1 MLTSVRNLLELHHCR
16 FNNNFKSKELYV
28 VSKTKKSKIIST
40 DQVLITLC
48 ESVCEVLTKASGNTI
63 SYSAMVQKIT
73 KTCLRPD
80 VSSFVLFDGGF
91 NGLVVTNFTGDAALE
106 IYQDYMRNMGMPE
119 SEISKSHMSD
129 DVANVLG
136 ELMNQLVGDFT
147 FKVREQLQTHIT
159 QSQPKMMA
167 ITKLVQISVDTAM
180 DRPQMR
186 RVTFSTATNK
196 IFYLEFAMDK
206 TEFIQLHDFDA
217 AESIDPD
224 EILERSAKEMTDTA
238 EEPIVKEDDG
248 DADDDFM
255 ASLGL

>member
-1 MLTSVRNLLELHHCR
+1 MSKTI
-16 FNNNFKSKELYV
+16 KSKTIGTE
-28 VSKTKKSKIIST
+28 
-40 DQVLITLC
+40 QVLITLC
-48 ESVCEVLTKASGNTI
+48 ESVCEVLSKASGNKIT
-63 SYSAMVQKIT
+63 YSAMVQKIT

-91 NGLVVTNFTGDAALE
+91 NGIVVTNFTREAALE

-119 SEISKSHMSD
+119 SEISQSHMSD

-147 FKVREQLQTHIT
+147 FKVREQLQTSIT
-159 QSQPKMMA
+159 QSQPKM
-167 ITKLVQISVDTAM
+167 ITINKLVQISVDTAM

-186 RVTFSTATNK
+186 RVTFSTSTSK
-196 IFYLEFAMDK
+196 IFYLEFAMEK
-206 TEFIQLHDFDA
+206 TEFIQLHAFDA
-217 AESIDPD
+217 AETIDPD
-224 EILERSAKEMTDTA
+224 EILERSAKEMADTTA
-238 EEPIVKEDDG
+238 EPAPIEED

>member
-1 MLTSVRNLLELHHCR
+1 MR
-16 FNNNFKSKELYV
+16 KSK
-28 VSKTKKSKIIST
+28 TINT
-40 DQVLITLC
+40 DKVLIMLC
-48 ESVCEVLTKASGNTI
+48 DSVCEVLTKASGNNIT
-63 SYSAMVQKIT
+63 YSAMVQKIT
-73 KTCLRPD
+73 KTCLKPD
-80 VSSFVLFDGGF
+80 VASFVLFDGGF
-91 NGLVVTNFTGDAALE
+91 NGLVVTNFTSSAALE

-119 SEISKSHMSD
+119 SEISQSYMSD

-136 ELMNQLVGDFT
+136 ELTNQMVGDFT

-180 DRPQMR
+180 DKPQMR

-206 TEFIQLHDFDA
+206 TEFIQLHDFEA
-217 AESIDPD
+217 AETIDPD
-224 EILERSAKEMTDTA
+224 EILAQSAKDMAADTPA
-238 EEPIVKEDDG
+238 PIVKEEED

>member
-1 MLTSVRNLLELHHCR
+1 MSKTI
-16 FNNNFKSKELYV
+16 KSK
-28 VSKTKKSKIIST
+28 TIST

-48 ESVCEVLTKASGNTI
+48 ESACEVLTKASGNNIT
-63 SYSAMVQKIT
+63 YSAMVQKIT

-91 NGLVVTNFTGDAALE
+91 NGLVVTNFTSDAALE

-119 SEISKSHMSD
+119 SEISSNHMSD
-129 DVANVLG
+129 DVSNVLG

-186 RVTFSTATNK
+186 RVTFSTASNN

-217 AESIDPD
+217 AEKIDPD
-224 EILERSAKEMTDTA
+224 EIIAGAAKEKADA
-238 EEPIVKEDDG
+238 DNAPAPIVKED

>member
-1 MLTSVRNLLELHHCR
+1 MRKTI
-16 FNNNFKSKELYV
+16 KSK
-28 VSKTKKSKIIST
+28 TIGT

-48 ESVCEVLTKASGNTI
+48 ESVCEVLTKASGNNIT
-63 SYSAMVQKIT
+63 YSAMVQKIT

-80 VSSFVLFDGGF
+80 VSCFVLFDGGF
-91 NGLVVTNFTGDAALE
+91 NGLVVTNFTSDAALE

-147 FKVREQLQTHIT
+147 FKVRERLQTHIT

-186 RVTFSTATNK
+186 RVTFATATNK

-217 AESIDPD
+217 DESIDPD
-224 EILERSAKEMTDTA
+224 EILASSAKEMLDA
-238 EEPIVKEDDG
+238 ENASAPIVTEDDD

-255 ASLGL
+255 ASLGI

>member
-1 MLTSVRNLLELHHCR
+1 MN
-16 FNNNFKSKELYV
+16 
-28 VSKTKKSKIIST
+28 KTKKNKTINT

-48 ESVCEVLTKASGNTI
+48 ESVCEVLTKASGNNIT
-63 SYSAMVQKIT
+63 YSAMVQKIT

-91 NGLVVTNFTGDAALE
+91 NGIVVTNFTADAALE

-119 SEISKSHMSD
+119 SEISNSHMSD

-147 FKVREQLQTHIT
+147 FKVREQLQTTIT
-159 QSQPKMMA
+159 QSQPKMLS
-167 ITKLVQISVDTAM
+167 INKLVQISVDTSM

-186 RVTFSTATNK
+186 RVTFTTATNK
-196 IFYLEFAMDK
+196 IFYLEFAMEK
-206 TEFIQLHDFDA
+206 TEFIQLHDFEA
-217 AESIDPD
+217 AKTIDPD
-224 EILERSAKEMTDTA
+224 EILAQSAKEKA
-238 EEPIVKEDDG
+238 EAAKAPDPVEPED

>member
-1 MLTSVRNLLELHHCR
+1 M
-16 FNNNFKSKELYV
+16 KSK
-28 VSKTKKSKIIST
+28 TIGT

-48 ESVCEVLTKASGNTI
+48 ESVCEVLTKASGNNIT
-63 SYSAMVQKIT
+63 YSAMVQKIT

-80 VSSFVLFDGGF
+80 VSCFVLFDGGF
-91 NGLVVTNFTGDAALE
+91 NGLVVTNFTSDAALE

-147 FKVREQLQTHIT
+147 FKVRERLQTHIT

-186 RVTFSTATNK
+186 RVTFATATNK

-217 AESIDPD
+217 DESIDPD
-224 EILERSAKEMTDTA
+224 EILASSAKEMLDA
-238 EEPIVKEDDG
+238 ENASAPIVTEDDD

-255 ASLGL
+255 ASLGI

>member
-1 MLTSVRNLLELHHCR
+1 MLVNKTSR
-16 FNNNFKSKELYV
+16 
-28 VSKTKKSKIIST
+28 SKTINT

-48 ESVCEVLTKASGNTI
+48 ESVCEVLTKATGNNIT
-63 SYSAMVQKIT
+63 YSAMVQKIT

-91 NGLVVTNFTGDAALE
+91 NGLVVTNFTSTASLE
-106 IYQDYMRNMGMPE
+106 VYQDYMRFMGMPE
-119 SEISKSHMSD
+119 SEISQSYMSD

-136 ELMNQLVGDFT
+136 ELTNQIVGDFT
-147 FKVREQLQTHIT
+147 FKVRERLQTYIT
-159 QSQPKMMA
+159 QSQPKMMT
-167 ITKLVQISVDTAM
+167 ISKLVQISVDTAM

-186 RVTFSTATNK
+186 RVTFATATNK

-217 AESIDPD
+217 AESVDPD
-224 EILERSAKEMTDTA
+224 EILERSAREAADKA
-238 EEPIVKEDDG
+238 NEPDPVELKGEADE
-248 DADDDFM
+248 ADDDFM

>member
-1 MLTSVRNLLELHHCR
+1 MRKTIR
-16 FNNNFKSKELYV
+16 
-28 VSKTKKSKIIST
+28 SKTINT

-48 ESVCEVLTKASGNTI
+48 ESACEVLTKASGNNI

-91 NGLVVTNFTGDAALE
+91 NGLVVTNFTSDAALE

-119 SEISKSHMSD
+119 SEISQSYMSD

-136 ELMNQLVGDFT
+136 ELTNQLVGDFT

-186 RVTFSTATNK
+186 RVTFATATNK

-217 AESIDPD
+217 EGAVDPD
-224 EILERSAKEMTDTA
+224 EILENSAKEKADA
-238 EEPIVKEDDG
+238 ENAAAPIAKEE
-248 DADDDFM
+248 DDDFM

>member
-1 MLTSVRNLLELHHCR
+1 MNKTTRN
-16 FNNNFKSKELYV
+16 
-28 VSKTKKSKIIST
+28 KTINT

-48 ESVCEVLTKASGNTI
+48 ESVCEVLTKASGNNIT
-63 SYSAMVQKIT
+63 YSAMVQKIT

-80 VSSFVLFDGGF
+80 VASFVLFDGGF
-91 NGLVVTNFTGDAALE
+91 NGLVVTNFTSDAALE

-119 SEISKSHMSD
+119 SEISQSHMSD

-136 ELMNQLVGDFT
+136 ELTNQMVGDFT
-147 FKVREQLQTHIT
+147 FQVREQLQTHIT

-186 RVTFSTATNK
+186 RVTFSTNSNK

-217 AESIDPD
+217 AEKVDPD
-224 EILERSAKEMTDTA
+224 DIIERSAKDVADAKNAPT
-238 EEPIVKEDDG
+238 PIVEEG
-248 DADDDFM
+248 ADDDFM

>member
-1 MLTSVRNLLELHHCR
+1 MNR
-16 FNNNFKSKELYV
+16 
-28 VSKTKKSKIIST
+28 TKKNKTINT

-48 ESVCEVLTKASGNTI
+48 DSVCEILTKASGNKIT
-63 SYSAMVQKIT
+63 YSAMVQKIT
-73 KTCLRPD
+73 KTCLKPD
-80 VSSFVLFDGGF
+80 VASFVLFDGGF
-91 NGLVVTNFTGDAALE
+91 NGLVVTNFTSEAALE

-119 SEISKSHMSD
+119 SEISNSFMAD

-136 ELMNQLVGDFT
+136 ELTNQMVGDFT

-180 DRPQMR
+180 DKPQMR

-206 TEFIQLHDFDA
+206 TEFIKLHDFDA
-217 AESIDPD
+217 AVTIDPD
-224 EILERSAKEMTDTA
+224 EILEQSAMEANAPDSTDA
-238 EEPIVKEDDG
+238 EDDIED

>member
-1 MLTSVRNLLELHHCR
+1 M
-16 FNNNFKSKELYV
+16 
-28 VSKTKKSKIIST
+28 SKTIKNKTINT

-48 ESVCEVLTKASGNTI
+48 ESACEVLTKASGNNIT
-63 SYSAMVQKIT
+63 YSAMVQKIT

-80 VSSFVLFDGGF
+80 VASFVLFDGGF
-91 NGLVVTNFTGDAALE
+91 NGLVVSNFTSDAALE

-119 SEISKSHMSD
+119 SEISQSYMSD

-136 ELMNQLVGDFT
+136 ELTNQVVGDFT

-167 ITKLVQISVDTAM
+167 ITKLVQIAVDTAM

-186 RVTFSTATNK
+186 RVTFSTANNK

-217 AESIDPD
+217 AETADPD
-224 EILERSAKEMTDTA
+224 EILERSAKEMADAKDT
-238 EEPIVKEDDG
+238 PTPPVKDDN
-248 DADDDFM
+248 ADDDFM

>member
-1 MLTSVRNLLELHHCR
+1 MNKAI
-16 FNNNFKSKELYV
+16 KSK
-28 VSKTKKSKIIST
+28 TIGT

-48 ESVCEVLTKASGNTI
+48 ESVCEILTKASGNNIT
-63 SYSAMVQKIT
+63 YSAMVQKIT

-80 VSSFVLFDGGF
+80 VSCFVLFDGGF
-91 NGLVVTNFTGDAALE
+91 NGLVVTNFTSDAALE

-147 FKVREQLQTHIT
+147 FKVRERLQTHIT

-217 AESIDPD
+217 VESIDPD
-224 EILERSAKEMTDTA
+224 EILAHSAKEMADAENAPTA
-238 EEPIVKEDDG
+238 IVKEDD

>member
-1 MLTSVRNLLELHHCR
+1 MNRTLKN
-16 FNNNFKSKELYV
+16 
-28 VSKTKKSKIIST
+28 KTINT
-40 DQVLITLC
+40 NQVLITLC
-48 ESVCEVLTKASGNTI
+48 ESVCEILTKASGNNIT
-63 SYSAMVQKIT
+63 YSAMVQKIT

-91 NGLVVTNFTGDAALE
+91 NGLVVTNYTSDAALE

-119 SEISKSHMSD
+119 SEISQSHMSD

-136 ELMNQLVGDFT
+136 ELTNQMVGDFT
-147 FKVREQLQTHIT
+147 FKVREQLQTYIT

-186 RVTFSTATNK
+186 RVTFSTDTNK

-206 TEFIQLHDFDA
+206 TEFIQLRDFDA
-217 AESIDPD
+217 EENLDPD
-224 EILERSAKEMTDTA
+224 EILERSVKEM
-238 EEPIVKEDDG
+238 EESKETKTQPPVEDDV
-248 DADDDFM
+248 DDDFM

>member
-1 MLTSVRNLLELHHCR
+1 MR
-16 FNNNFKSKELYV
+16 
-28 VSKTKKSKIIST
+28 KKPINT
-40 DQVLITLC
+40 DQVLTTLC
-48 ESVCEVLTKASGNTI
+48 ESACEVLTKASGNNIT
-63 SYSAMVQKIT
+63 YSAMVQKIT

-80 VSSFVLFDGGF
+80 VASFVLFDGGF
-91 NGLVVTNFTGDAALE
+91 NGLVVTNFSSDAALE

-119 SEISKSHMSD
+119 SEISQSYRAD

-136 ELMNQLVGDFT
+136 ELTNQLVGDFT
-147 FKVREQLQTHIT
+147 FKVREKLQTHIT

-186 RVTFSTATNK
+186 RVTFATATNK

-206 TEFIQLHDFDA
+206 TEFIQLHEFDA
-217 AESIDPD
+217 ADSIDPD
-224 EILERSAKEMTDTA
+224 EILEESAKDQTDTTSTA
-238 EEPIVKEDDG
+238 TEED

>member
-1 MLTSVRNLLELHHCR
+1 MNR
-16 FNNNFKSKELYV
+16 
-28 VSKTKKSKIIST
+28 TKKSKTINT

-48 ESVCEVLTKASGNTI
+48 ESVCGVLTKASGNKIT
-63 SYSAMVQKIT
+63 YSAMVQKIT

-91 NGLVVTNFTGDAALE
+91 NGIVVTNFTSDAALE

-119 SEISKSHMSD
+119 SEISNSHMSD

-147 FKVREQLQTHIT
+147 FKVREKLQTSIT
-159 QSQPKMMA
+159 QSQPKMLT
-167 ITKLVQISVDTAM
+167 INQLVQISVDTAM

-186 RVTFSTATNK
+186 RVTFSTVTNK
-196 IFYLEFAMDK
+196 IFYLEFAMEK
-206 TEFIQLHDFDA
+206 TEFIQLHDFEA
-217 AESIDPD
+217 AETVDPD
-224 EILERSAKEMTDTA
+224 EILERSAKEMA
-238 EEPIVKEDDG
+238 EGEKAPAPIEIED

>member
-1 MLTSVRNLLELHHCR
+1 MN
-16 FNNNFKSKELYV
+16 KI
-28 VSKTKKSKIIST
+28 KKSKTIGT

-48 ESVCEVLTKASGNTI
+48 ESVCGVLTKASGNNIT
-63 SYSAMVQKIT
+63 YSAMVQKIT

-91 NGLVVTNFTGDAALE
+91 NGIVVTNFTSDAALE

-147 FKVREQLQTHIT
+147 FKVREQLQTSIT
-159 QSQPKMMA
+159 QSQPKMMT
-167 ITKLVQISVDTAM
+167 INKLVQISVDTAM

-186 RVTFSTATNK
+186 RVTFTTSTNK
-196 IFYLEFAMDK
+196 IFYLEFAMEK
-206 TEFIQLHDFDA
+206 TEFIQLHDFEA
-217 AESIDPD
+217 AEMIDPD
-224 EILERSAKEMTDTA
+224 EILEQSAKEMDDTA
-238 EEPIVKEDDG
+238 SAPEPIVNEE

>member
-1 MLTSVRNLLELHHCR
+1 VNKSIR
-16 FNNNFKSKELYV
+16 KSK
-28 VSKTKKSKIIST
+28 TINT

-48 ESVCEVLTKASGNTI
+48 DSVCEVLSKASGNNIT
-63 SYSAMVQKIT
+63 YSAMVQKIT

-80 VSSFVLFDGGF
+80 VASFVIFDGGF
-91 NGLVVTNFTGDAALE
+91 NGLVVTNFTSNAALE

-119 SEISKSHMSD
+119 SEISQSFMSD

-136 ELMNQLVGDFT
+136 ELTNQMVGDFT
-147 FKVREQLQTHIT
+147 FKVRERLQTHIT

-186 RVTFSTATNK
+186 RVTFSTSTNK

-217 AESIDPD
+217 SETVDPD
-224 EILERSAKEMTDTA
+224 EILEQSTQDMADDASSSDAKEDA
-238 EEPIVKEDDG
+238 PDD

>member
-1 MLTSVRNLLELHHCR
+1 MN
-16 FNNNFKSKELYV
+16 KI
-28 VSKTKKSKIIST
+28 KKSKTIGT
-40 DQVLITLC
+40 EQVLITLC
-48 ESVCEVLTKASGNTI
+48 ESVCEVLSKASGNNIT
-63 SYSAMVQKIT
+63 YSAMVQKIT

-91 NGLVVTNFTGDAALE
+91 NGIVVTNFTSGAALE

-147 FKVREQLQTHIT
+147 FKVREQLQTSIT
-159 QSQPKMMA
+159 QSQPKM
-167 ITKLVQISVDTAM
+167 ITINKLVQISVDTAM

-196 IFYLEFAMDK
+196 IFYLEFAMEK

-217 AESIDPD
+217 AETVDPD
-224 EILERSAKEMTDTA
+224 EILERSAKEMADTA
-238 EEPIVKEDDG
+238 SEPAPIVKEED

>member
-1 MLTSVRNLLELHHCR
+1 MRLKFKLKKTY
-16 FNNNFKSKELYV
+16 KSKEKCI
-28 VSKTKKSKIIST
+28 VSKTIKNKTIST

-48 ESVCEVLTKASGNTI
+48 ESVCEVLTKASGNKI
-63 SYSAMVQKIT
+63 SYSAMIQKIT

-91 NGLVVTNFTGDAALE
+91 NGLVVTNFTSDAALE
-106 IYQDYMRNMGMPE
+106 VYQDYMRNMGMPE

-167 ITKLVQISVDTAM
+167 ITKLVQISIDTTM

-224 EILERSAKEMTDTA
+224 EILERSAKKKTETTNSAD
-238 EEPIVKEDDG
+238 PIVNEDDA
-248 DADDDFM
+248 DADFM

>member
-1 MLTSVRNLLELHHCR
+1 
-16 FNNNFKSKELYV
+16 
-28 VSKTKKSKIIST
+28 VSKTIKSKTIST

-48 ESVCEVLTKASGNTI
+48 ESVCEILSKASGNDI

-91 NGLVVTNFTGDAALE
+91 NGLVVTNFTSDAALE

-180 DRPQMR
+180 DKPQMR
-186 RVTFSTATNK
+186 RVTFATKTNK

-206 TEFIQLHDFDA
+206 TEFIKLHDFDA

-224 EILERSAKEMTDTA
+224 EILEQSVKEMNDSANATDATTN
-238 EEPIVKEDDG
+238 DDG

-255 ASLGL
+255 ASLGI

>member
-1 MLTSVRNLLELHHCR
+1 
-16 FNNNFKSKELYV
+16 
-28 VSKTKKSKIIST
+28 VSKTTKSKTINT

-48 ESVCEVLTKASGNTI
+48 ESVTEVLTKASGNNIT
-63 SYSAMVQKIT
+63 YSAMVQKIT

-91 NGLVVTNFTGDAALE
+91 NGLVVTNFTSEAAVE

-119 SEISKSHMSD
+119 SEISQSYLSD
-129 DVANVLG
+129 DVSNVLG
-136 ELMNQLVGDFT
+136 ELTNQVVGDFT

-217 AESIDPD
+217 AETIDPD
-224 EILERSAKEMTDTA
+224 EIIESSAKENKEA
-238 EEPIVKEDDG
+238 ANSPAPIEEED

>member
-1 MLTSVRNLLELHHCR
+1 MKNKAI
-16 FNNNFKSKELYV
+16 N
-28 VSKTKKSKIIST
+28 T

-48 ESVCEVLTKASGNTI
+48 ESACEVLTKASGNNIT
-63 SYSAMVQKIT
+63 YSAMVQKIT

-80 VSSFVLFDGGF
+80 VASFVLFDGGF
-91 NGLVVTNFTGDAALE
+91 NGLVVTNFTSEAALE

-119 SEISKSHMSD
+119 SEISQSYMSD

-136 ELMNQLVGDFT
+136 ELTNQMVGDFT
-147 FKVREQLQTHIT
+147 FKVREKLQTHIT

-186 RVTFSTATNK
+186 RVTFATATNK

-217 AESIDPD
+217 VEAIDPD
-224 EILERSAKEMTDTA
+224 EILEQSAKEMTDDVSSPTDA
-238 EEPIVKEDDG
+238 ED

>member
-1 MLTSVRNLLELHHCR
+1 
-16 FNNNFKSKELYV
+16 
-28 VSKTKKSKIIST
+28 
-40 DQVLITLC
+40 
-48 ESVCEVLTKASGNTI
+48 
-63 SYSAMVQKIT
+63 
-73 KTCLRPD
+73 
-80 VSSFVLFDGGF
+80 
-91 NGLVVTNFTGDAALE
+91 
-106 IYQDYMRNMGMPE
+106 MRNMGMPE

-136 ELMNQLVGDFT
+136 ELTNQLVGDFT

-206 TEFIQLHDFDA
+206 TEFIQLRDFDA

-224 EILERSAKEMTDTA
+224 DILEQSVKDIDEAKSAPA
-238 EEPIVKEDDG
+238 PAVED